1 MLSMFMLY
9 YVSKLMVLCILIATG
24 LIASGVYME
33 WKNIKTLKLKEITL
47 STIKGIIFIALN
59 IFIFIT
65 GLQLLS
71 FCIWAFLTS
80 F

>member
-1 MLSMFMLY
+1 
-9 YVSKLMVLCILIATG
+9 MVLCILIATG

-59 IFIFIT
+59 VFIFIT

-71 FCIWAFLTS
+71 FGIWGFLTS

>member
-1 MLSMFMLY
+1 
-9 YVSKLMVLCILIATG
+9 MVLCILIATG

>member
-1 MLSMFMLY
+1 
-9 YVSKLMVLCILIATG
+9 MVLCILIATG

-59 IFIFIT
+59 VFIFIT

-71 FCIWAFLTS
+71 FGIWVFLTS

>member
-1 MLSMFMLY
+1 
-9 YVSKLMVLCILIATG
+9 MVLCILIATG

-33 WKNIKTLKLKEITL
+33 WKNIKTLKLSEITL

-59 IFIFIT
+59 VFIFIT

-71 FCIWAFLTS
+71 FCIWVFLTS

>member
-24 LIASGVYME
+24 LFASVVYME

-59 IFIFIT
+59 VFIFII
-65 GLQLLS
+65 GLQLLG
-71 FCIWAFLTS
+71 FGIWAFLTS

>member
-1 MLSMFMLY
+1 
-9 YVSKLMVLCILIATG
+9 MVLCILIATG

-33 WKNIKTLKLKEITL
+33 WKNIKTLKLREITL

-59 IFIFIT
+59 VFIFIT

>member
-1 MLSMFMLY
+1 MLY
-9 YVSKLMVLCILIATG
+9 YVSKLIVLCTLIATG

-59 IFIFIT
+59 VFIFIT

-71 FCIWAFLTS
+71 FGIWVFLTS

>member
-1 MLSMFMLY
+1 
-9 YVSKLMVLCILIATG
+9 MVLCILIATG

-33 WKNIKTLKLKEITL
+33 WKNIKTLKLREITL
-47 STIKGIIFIALN
+47 NTIKGIIFIALN

>member
-1 MLSMFMLY
+1 
-9 YVSKLMVLCILIATG
+9 MVLCILIATG

-33 WKNIKTLKLKEITL
+33 WKNIKTLKLREITL

-59 IFIFIT
+59 VFIFIT

-71 FCIWAFLTS
+71 FGIWVFLTS

>member
-1 MLSMFMLY
+1 
-9 YVSKLMVLCILIATG
+9 MVLCILIATG

-59 IFIFIT
+59 VFIFII

-71 FCIWAFLTS
+71 FGIWVFLTS

>member
-1 MLSMFMLY
+1 
-9 YVSKLMVLCILIATG
+9 MVLCILIATG

-33 WKNIKTLKLKEITL
+33 WKNIKTLKLREITL

-59 IFIFIT
+59 VFIFIT

-71 FCIWAFLTS
+71 FCIWVFLTS

>member
-1 MLSMFMLY
+1 
-9 YVSKLMVLCILIATG
+9 MVLCILIATG

-33 WKNIKTLKLKEITL
+33 WKNIKTLKLREITL

>member
-1 MLSMFMLY
+1 MLY

-59 IFIFIT
+59 DT
-65 GLQLLS
+65 QKYEPLLRNS
-71 FCIWAFLTS
+71 SYFYLI
-80 F
+80 

>member
-1 MLSMFMLY
+1 
-9 YVSKLMVLCILIATG
+9 MVLCILIATG

-59 IFIFIT
+59 VFIFIT